1 MHDESWTLPV
11 AGAVINRAEPEDL
24 DEAADV
30 LENAARW
37 VQSIGEE
44 AWREGTFAQ
53 PNGWG
58 RLSLMAALRTGG
70 LFVAGVDGEAVAT
83 VSLLEVDEEYWP
95 GAPPDALY
103 LHKLGVRRSHAG
115 FGIGR
120 AIVEW
125 SADHA
130 RTNGRSSFG
139 WTVPQA
145 TTRPCLLRG
154 RGLRSSGRRRG
165 GGATLPRGPVRASP
179 RRLGPGQG
187 GMAQTGATRA

>member
-1 MHDESWTLPV
+1 MHDESWALPV
-11 AGAVINRAEPEDL
+11 AGAVIHRAGPEDL

-30 LENAARW
+30 LEDAARW

-44 AWREGTFAQ
+44 AWREGTFTQ

-115 FGIGR
+115 LGIGR

-130 RTNGRSSFG
+130 RTNGKAF
-139 WTVPQA
+139 
-145 TTRPCLLRG
+145 LR
-154 RGLRSSGRRRG
+154 LDCPASN
-165 GGATLPRGPVRASP
+165 PWVRAYYEAAGFVHRGDVVVGE
-179 RRLGPGQG
+179 RRFHAALYERALGG
-187 GMAQTGATRA
+187 